1 LKNQELKTPLSEG
14 GHFGESCL
22 MKENSD
28 IRMTVKALEKTVCLI
43 IEREKLIELL
53 GDKIN
58 NILYR

>member
-1 LKNQELKTPLSEG
+1 
-14 GHFGESCL
+14 

-43 IEREKLIELL
+43 LEREKLIELL